1 MTMNEANW
9 DRIARV
15 VIGIILFTVGLTG
28 VVSGAWMWVVYAL
41 GLVMFATAAIG
52 VCPLYLL
59 FKFSTRK

>member
-1 MTMNEANW
+1 MNEANW